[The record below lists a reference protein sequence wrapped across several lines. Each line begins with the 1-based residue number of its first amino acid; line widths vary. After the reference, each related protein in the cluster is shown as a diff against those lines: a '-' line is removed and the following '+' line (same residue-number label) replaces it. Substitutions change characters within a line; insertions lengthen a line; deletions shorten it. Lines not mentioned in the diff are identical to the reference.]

1 VLSTYDADLVGRDTA
16 IPGLGV
22 LLDPDA
28 FLAALRSRLP
38 DSGLSAAH
46 PAYIRYKPGMNC
58 LVGYALEIDGVKVA
72 AYAKG
77 HRADARDQLD
87 KAREQASV
95 ASPLGPGRIV
105 LDKHSIT
112 VSIFPNDSELKTLA
126 RLGNE
131 SAWQALL
138 RRIFSNRPDLWE
150 GTIRSIR
157 YKPERRYVTQLVTED
172 GPAAVLKLYTET
184 GYQEAK
190 ANVRAFKS
198 RDLLNVPR
206 RVGHSDRHNILAF
219 EWMQGRLLSEALS
232 DRSLDLAA
240 VRRVGVALA
249 EGHSQPVAKLAPLT
263 REAEASTLLS
273 VAAGLSFLCPHLAGR
288 IQGLARK
295 LAGMLMQEP
304 PLYSPIHGDFYAKQ
318 VLLDGDSVVILDF
331 DAASAGDPAADLGL
345 FTAHLER
352 GALRRNVPSD
362 RVAPLSHALLEGY
375 ASATRHSPYERVGLY
390 TAAGL
395 LKLAPHPF
403 RNLQRDWPQGI
414 EATIA
419 RAEAIMER
427 VESSFVKRSF
437 NLAQTREHALPQLER
452 ATLSS
457 VPVIDPFNVAADPTM
472 PFMAQ
477 ALNPLDVHM
486 QFRRRLSRLAGPTG
500 QLSIL
505 DIRVVRHKP
514 GRRCLVEYDVAIE
527 KPGAPAELI
536 TLVGKARARGL
547 DKSTYQTVSALWQAG
562 FRDDSADGISSVPEP
577 VGVVPE
583 FQMWLHRKVE
593 GSPAT
598 RLLPEPG
605 GEALAGRIA
614 SALHKL
620 HNAGVRPERRHT
632 MRDELRILHERLPIV
647 AQGEPGWAQRIERL
661 LNACDRIGASLPRS
675 ARTGIHRDFY
685 ADQVIVDGDRLYLL
699 DFDLY
704 CEGDPALDAGNF
716 LGHMREQSIRS
727 LGDPHA
733 LRHQEE
739 AFEERFIELHGEGV
753 RHAIKVYTALTLVRH
768 VHLSTLFP
776 ERRRSTQALLE
787 MAEEECAHLLNTRVA
802 TRPTRLAVAAQPG

>member
-1 VLSTYDADLVGRDTA
+1 LLSIHDADLVARDTA
-16 IPGLGV
+16 IPGLAV

-38 DSGLSAAH
+38 GSGLTAVH
-46 PAYIRYKPGMNC
+46 PTYIRYKPGMNC

-77 HRADARDQLD
+77 HRADARDQLE
-87 KAREQASV
+87 KAREQTSITSA
-95 ASPLGPGRIV
+95 LGPGRIV
-105 LDKHSIT
+105 LDKHSI
-112 VSIFPNDSELKTLA
+112 VLSVFPNDGELKTLA
-126 RLGNE
+126 RLGDA
-131 SAWQALL
+131 STWQALL
-138 RRIFSNRPDLWE
+138 RRIFTSRPDLWD
-150 GTIRSIR
+150 GAIRSIR

-184 GYQEAK
+184 GYREAK

-198 RDLLNVPR
+198 RDLLKVPR
-206 RVGHSDRHNILAF
+206 RVGHSDRHNTLAF
-219 EWMQGRLLSEALS
+219 EWMQGRLLSDALS
-232 DRSLDLAA
+232 DPNLDLAA

-318 VLLDGDSVVILDF
+318 VLLDGESVVILDF

-352 GALRRNVPSD
+352 GALRRSVPLGQ
-362 RVAPLSHALLEGY
+362 VAPLSHALLEGY
-375 ASATRHSPYERVGLY
+375 ASATRHSPSERVGLY

-427 VESSFVKRSF
+427 VETTSAGRNF
-437 NLAQTREHALPQLER
+437 NVAQTRELPQVER

-457 VPVIDPFNVAADPTM
+457 VPVIDHFNVAADPTM

-486 QFRRRLSRLAGPTG
+486 QFRRRLSRLTGPTG
-500 QLSIL
+500 RLSIL

-527 KPGAPAELI
+527 KPGAPAELM

-562 FRDDSADGISSVPEP
+562 FRDDSADGISVPEP
-577 VGVVPE
+577 VGIVPE
-583 FQMWLHRKVE
+583 CQMWLHRKVE
-593 GSPAT
+593 GISAT

-605 GEALAGRIA
+605 GEVLARHIA
-614 SALHKL
+614 DALHKL
-620 HNAGVRPERRHT
+620 HSARVRPERRHT
-632 MRDELRILHERLPIV
+632 MRDELRILHERLPVV

-661 LNACDRIGASLPRS
+661 LNASDRIGASLPRA

-685 ADQVIVDGDRLYLL
+685 ADQVLVAGDRLYLL

-716 LGHMREQSIRS
+716 LGHMREQSIRL
-727 LGDPHA
+727 LGDPYA
-733 LRHQEE
+733 LRHQE
-739 AFEERFIELHGEGV
+739 AVLEERFVELHGESV
-753 RHAIKVYTALTLVRH
+753 RHAVKVYTALTLARH
-768 VHLSTLFP
+768 IHLSTLFP

-787 MAEEECAHLLNTRVA
+787 MAEEECAHLLNKRVA
-802 TRPTRLAVAAQPG
+802 GRPTRLAVAAQPG